1 MTYQLL
7 VAPNTVHPFNPDE
20 FLPICV
26 QNTVTGAVFN
36 ADPANTDY
44 AAYLAWLSE
53 GNTPL
58 PAPEPEPAP
67 VLTTEQK
74 LEAAGLTVAELKE
87 LFGLP

>member
-1 MTYQLL
+1 MTYQLTHDGTIIRL
-7 VAPNTVHPFNPDE
+7 TDHAGFPPT
-20 FLPICV
+20 
-26 QNTVTGAVFN
+26 
-36 ADPANTDY
+36 PANTDY
-44 AAYLAWLSE
+44 AAYLAWLDE

-87 LFGLP
+87 LFGLT